1 MELFRTLRI
10 ALLIACIF
18 AAGIATGRYSMPPV
32 QAGSAAQFSSTSGR
46 VITPRALIL
55 FFDQKLSLTPAQKQR
70 LLPEAQQFVR
80 EIADTEPAT
89 RERFDIFHRY
99 YPRVRELLRPDQ
111 YAAFDAIVKMHEVK
125 MADILKGMP
134 EKTH

>member
-1 MELFRTLRI
+1 
-10 ALLIACIF
+10 
-18 AAGIATGRYSMPPV
+18 MPPAP
-32 QAGSAAQFSSTSGR
+32 AGSAAQFSSTSGR

-99 YPRVRELLRPDQ
+99 YPRVRALLRQDQ
-111 YAAFDAIVKMHEVK
+111 YTAFDGIVKAHTEAMNR
-125 MADILKGMP
+125 ILEEAK
-134 EKTH
+134 

>member
-18 AAGIATGRYSMPPV
+18 AAGIATGRYSMPPA

-46 VITPRALIL
+46 VITPRALII
-55 FFDQKLSLTPAQKQR
+55 FFDQKLTLTPAQKQR

-80 EIADTEPAT
+80 EIAATEPAT

-99 YPRVRELLRPDQ
+99 YPRVRSLLRQDQ
-111 YAAFDAIVKMHEVK
+111 YTAFDAIVKAHTEAMNR
-125 MADILKGMP
+125 ILEEAK
-134 EKTH
+134 

>member
-18 AAGIATGRYSMPPV
+18 AAGIATGRYSMPPTQV
-32 QAGSAAQFSSTSGR
+32 GSSAQFSSTSGR

-55 FFDQKLSLTPAQKQR
+55 FFDQKLTLTPAQKQR

-99 YPRVRELLRPDQ
+99 YPCVRALLRQDQ
-111 YAAFDAIVKMHEVK
+111 YTAFDGIVKAHTEAMK
-125 MADILKGMP
+125 RILEDAK
-134 EKTH
+134 

>member
-10 ALLIACIF
+10 VLLIACIF
-18 AAGIATGRYSMPPV
+18 AAGIATGRYSMPPA

-80 EIADTEPAT
+80 EIAATEPAT

-99 YPRVRELLRPDQ
+99 YPRVRALLREDQ
-111 YAAFDAIVKMHEVK
+111 YPACDAIVEAHTEAMTKIRDGAK
-125 MADILKGMP
+125 
-134 EKTH
+134 

>member
-18 AAGIATGRYSMPPV
+18 AAGIATGRYSMPPAP
-32 QAGSAAQFSSTSGR
+32 AGSAAQFSSTSGR

-99 YPRVRELLRPDQ
+99 YPRVRALLRQDQ
-111 YAAFDAIVKMHEVK
+111 YTAFDGIVKAHTEAMNR
-125 MADILKGMP
+125 ILEEAK
-134 EKTH
+134 